1 MTPATPSQGTL
12 EFVRQLA
19 DQAFARSAGAPLL
32 GGNAVTPLF
41 DSTDNFPAWEAAI
54 AGAREAVWVE
64 MYIFAADPFG
74 LRIRDLLAERARA
87 GVRVRVLYDW
97 WGCLREHVTQFFKPL
112 LAAGAEVRAY
122 NPLSLFAP
130 ATFLGRNHR
139 KSIIVDGRLAFIGG
153 LCISSRWEGDKK
165 RGTPPWRDTGVQLEG
180 PIVRDAALAF
190 ADSWGSCGSALNDP
204 LLDFIPEPAGEVE
217 ARLIATT
224 PATANMIRLDLL
236 VASFARRTLWLSDAY
251 FMGSGLYITAL
262 KQAARDGVDVR
273 LLVPRSSDIRWIAA
287 VSRTLYRPLLET
299 GVRVFEWN
307 GPMMHGKT
315 ALADG
320 RWARIGSS
328 NLNISSWLANREL
341 DVAIEDEEL
350 TEELEARFLADLE
363 RATEIVLSGKHHL
376 PVPRRRPPRQ
386 HLLLSLLQPRQR
398 RVESTRAAARQA
410 ARIGDALSAVIR
422 GTRSIEASEA
432 AAFLT
437 IGLFLIALALLA
449 GVFPYL
455 VAAPIALL
463 ALLSGGAITFKALGL
478 YRAGRRMRAA
488 EKKETAADTVP
499 PGETPTPPFDK
510 GKTS

>member
-1 MTPATPSQGTL
+1 MTSATPPQGTL

-54 AGAREAVWVE
+54 AAAQHSILIE

-74 LRIRDLLAERARA
+74 IRIRNLLAERART
-87 GVRVRVLYDW
+87 GVQVRLLYDW
-97 WGCLREHVTQFFKPL
+97 WGCLREHVTQFFKPIV
-112 LAAGAEVRAY
+112 AAGGEVRAY

-130 ATFLGRNHR
+130 ASFLGRNHR
-139 KSIIVDGRLAFIGG
+139 KSIIIDGREAYVGG
-153 LCISSRWEGDKK
+153 LCISSRWEGDAK
-165 RGTPPWRDTGVQLEG
+165 RERQPWRDTGVKLQG
-180 PIVRDAALAF
+180 PIVRDVMLAF
-190 ADSWGSCGSALNDP
+190 ADSWASCGTELPEEALSC
-204 LLDFIPEPAGEVE
+204 FAKQAGEVE

-273 LLVPRSSDIRWIAA
+273 LLVPRSSDIGWIATI
-287 VSRTLYRPLLET
+287 SRTLYRPLLEA
-299 GVRVFEWN
+299 GVRVYEWN

-341 DVAIEDEEL
+341 DVAIEDEAL
-350 TEELEARFLADLE
+350 TEGLEARFVQDLE
-363 RATEIVLSGKHHL
+363 HSTEIVLSGKRHV
-376 PVPRRRPPRQ
+376 PVPRRHRRRPP
-386 HLLLSLLQPRQR
+386 LLLSLLQPRR
-398 RVESTRAAARQA
+398 PREESRRAAARQA

-422 GTRSIEASEA
+422 GTRSVEASEA
-432 AAFLT
+432 SAFLT
-437 IGLFLIALALLA
+437 IGLFLVALALLV
-449 GVFPYL
+449 GLFPYL
-455 VAAPIALL
+455 VAAPIAVL
-463 ALLSGGAITFKALGL
+463 ALLSGGAITVKALLL
-478 YRAGRRMRAA
+478 YRARRR
-488 EKKETAADTVP
+488 KP
-499 PGETPTPPFDK
+499 PVEQDDAPSPPA
-510 GKTS
+510 GKR